1 MSGLGH
7 SPVHYEVFARKTQQ
21 SSWVLHIATEDRAI
35 AMQNAEDMLAEQ
47 RFAAV
52 RVTKEMLDP
61 ETGEFSSLNLMTK
74 GLPESVQKVRRA
86 PETDSVCTSPQDLYS
101 LHAREKISRL
111 LEDWLRRN
119 HVTPFELL
127 HRPDLAEKLEASD
140 GELLH
145 VTQKL
150 AIPESHDTGQDL
162 HELIRRWRA
171 LIDRAT
177 GRLIQDGRRKLFPD
191 IDPAN
196 WLAVIDKLHDHPERA
211 YVVGGA
217 IAKILS
223 ADKRPAA
230 KLDRLLVFAQL
241 LNDDLGGREW
251 ALQVLEVPVVEIF
264 NARASL
270 NDVLGH
276 EADLGTSMAVLT
288 RMAAGV
294 EVDMVAKYDAKV
306 ASLIPPLSGV
316 LLGYHDLIVAG
327 CFPHLGFSISRR
339 LMQELKG
346 PRRLKPGDPEGEIEI
361 LRSLA
366 LCMMAA
372 GKEDHQR
379 DDIKEAFVERSKTLV
394 STDFVDSLTKTAT
407 TAAEEI
413 EKLIWLCE
421 NVAGGVNKRQASRW
435 LIGAIGALKFEREM
449 RDAARPASQRLAVLA
464 HMQRRVIKAR
474 INDNDG
480 EAAIAKLGALG
491 AMVAAD
497 CHLIAQLAKAA
508 TPPLQ
513 KLQLLLTFAV
523 GQSAPLGPVADQAK
537 SEALKLLRAP
547 DVREALARQ
556 PETMAALTP
565 MLKAV
570 GLAA

>member
-1 MSGLGH
+1 MSGRGH
-7 SPVHYEVFARKTQQ
+7 SQVHYEVFARKTVQ
-21 SSWVLHIATEDRAI
+21 SSWVLQIATEDRAV
-35 AMQNAEDMLAEQ
+35 ALQNAEDMLAE
-47 RFAAV
+47 RRVAAV

-61 ETGEFSSLNLMTK
+61 ETGEFSSVNLMTK
-74 GLPESVQKVRRA
+74 GVPEVTKKLKLA
-86 PETDSVCTSPQDLYS
+86 AETDSVCTSPQDLYS

-127 HRPDLAEKLEASD
+127 HRPDLAEKLDASD

-150 AIPESHDTGQDL
+150 AIPESHESGQDL
-162 HELIRRWRA
+162 HELIRRWRG
-171 LIDRAT
+171 LIDRSTA
-177 GRLIQDGRRKLFPD
+177 RLINDGRRKLFPE

-196 WLAVIDKLHDHPERA
+196 WLAMIDRLHDHPERA
-211 YVVGGA
+211 YVLGGG
-217 IAKILS
+217 IAKLLT
-223 ADKRPAA
+223 ADKRPVA
-230 KLDRLLVFAQL
+230 KLDRLLVYGQL
-241 LNDDLGGREW
+241 LGEDLKSREW
-251 ALQVLEVPVVEIF
+251 AMQVLEVPIVEIF
-264 NARASL
+264 AARASL

-276 EADLGTSMAVLT
+276 DADLGTSMAVLT

-306 ASLIPPLSGV
+306 AKLIPPLTGV
-316 LLGYHDLIVAG
+316 LRGYHDLIIQG

-372 GKEDHQR
+372 GKEEHQR
-379 DDIKEAFVERSKTLV
+379 DDIKEAFMERSKTLV
-394 STDFVDSLTKTAT
+394 STDFVDSLTKTAAT
-407 TAAEEI
+407 PAEEI

-435 LIGAIGALKFEREM
+435 LVGAIGAVKFERDM
-449 RDAARPASQRLAVLA
+449 RDAERPASQRLAALA
-464 HMQRRVIKAR
+464 HMQRRIIRAQ
-474 INDNDG
+474 INDKDG
-480 EAAIAKLGALG
+480 EEAVAKLGHLG

-497 CHLIAQLAKAA
+497 VHLIAHITKAP

-523 GQSAPLGPVADQAK
+523 GQSAPLGPVSDQAK
-537 SEALKLLRAP
+537 SEALKLLRGP
-547 DVREALARQ
+547 DVRQALTDQ
-556 PETMAALTP
+556 PQALAALTP
-565 MLKAV
+565 MMKAA